1 MARWLK
7 YCSVFFCIAHFLW
20 HQICLLFQ
28 MYYDLKKYHTK
39 TWTTDYYYT
48 YATRFVVCISIL
60 RRKEWLQIVYYVNF
74 MLFWL
79 FFFSCILF
87 WMLRLLVTH
96 WIKIFCGWPFWLGRV
111 INLFDWIGWE
121 TGHFSSLK
129 FLLYPKTG
137 WVWLTSLCVDCF
149 RPSAVTRMKQTKH
162 TQESLLQKTCF
173 RLVVSWKYWLSF
185 FKEPFMF
192 RQRSIFSSG
201 FANEFRKSVPISN
214 NCISNM

>member
-1 MARWLK
+1 MASNMFAFSNVLRFKEISYKNLD
-7 YCSVFFCIAHFLW
+7 YRLLLYICHPLCCLHFNSSPKRMAAN
-20 HQICLLFQ
+20 CLLRQF
-28 MYYDLKKYHTK
+28 H
-39 TWTTDYYYT
+39 
-48 YATRFVVCISIL
+48 VIL
-60 RRKEWLQIVYYVNF
+60 IV
-74 MLFWL
+74 
-79 FFFSCILF
+79 FFSCILF

-111 INLFDWIGWE
+111 INLLDWIGWE
-121 TGHFSSLK
+121 TGNFFSLK

-137 WVWLTSLCVDCF
+137 WVWLTTLCVDCF